1 MKALNEQTIPNNT
14 GTACTLKKGQRLR
27 LTGETIIDVVA
38 FDLHDLDDRLDQ
50 ATTKALQKK
59 IFLTA
64 GDRLLARSGKPL
76 LAIVADSWRGGTHD
90 LEKGMCSASAY
101 AYQLQ
106 SRQGK
111 LEQQDARAV
120 REAPNHGCWEN
131 LATALAPW
139 KIAARDVPNPFN
151 VFMTMAVDS
160 DANRLGMTRTRPT
173 KPEHIEFE
181 AEMDCLVGI
190 SACPDTMV
198 GGKPV
203 GIVVYEA

>member
-1 MKALNEQTIPNNT
+1 MHKLSEQTIPNNT
-14 GTACTLKKGQRLR
+14 GAACTLKKGQRLR

-38 FDLHDLDDRLDQ
+38 FDLADLNYRLDQ
-50 ATTKALQKK
+50 ATTKTLQGR

-64 GDRLLARSGKPL
+64 GDKLLARSGRPL
-76 LAIVADSWRGGTHD
+76 LAIVEDTWRGGTHD

-101 AYQLQ
+101 AYQQQL
-106 SRQGK
+106 RQGK
-111 LEQQDARAV
+111 LEAQEARAV
-120 REAPNHGCWEN
+120 REVPKHGCWEN
-131 LATALAPW
+131 LIAALAPW
-139 KIAARDVPNPFN
+139 KIAPRDIPNPFN

-173 KPEHIEFE
+173 KPEHIELE

-190 SACPDTMV
+190 SACPDTMA

-203 GIVVYEA
+203 GIVVRA